1 MDNINNLGKKYNLFP
16 LVSQGDYCPPAVI
29 NAEGIYIYDDEGREY
44 IDLSS
49 QYVNVNLGHKNK
61 AVIEAAK
68 KQLDELPYIG
78 SKFAV
83 KPVSEL
89 SEKIITQA
97 APDMKGRVFFTLG
110 GADANENAV
119 KIARNF
125 TGRHK
130 IFSSY
135 RSYHGSTYGA
145 GNLTG
150 EARRFDLEPGIP
162 GFIKF
167 FYPEYSRESD
177 YFENEKIYTQ
187 YCLKKLEEQIVN
199 ENPDDTAA
207 LFLETVIGSNGVLIP
222 PEGYL
227 EGIRQICSRY
237 GILMVLDEVMTGFF
251 RTGTWFAYQHFNAV
265 PDIVTFAKGITCSYL
280 PLGGVIV
287 SEKIARFY
295 DNNPFP
301 CTLTNGAHPVSCAA
315 GKAAMDEYKRLDIA
329 GNVAEKALIMAG
341 KLREMKDT
349 HVSAG
354 AVRSIGLLG
363 VIEIAKDRDNT
374 PVTLSESGNIASGN
388 VMSDIMKIFYR
399 HGLSTYHTKNMISVS
414 PPLTISLE
422 EMNEAFLRL
431 DKVFYEIDRIF
442 C

>member
-1 MDNINNLGKKYNLFP
+1 MDRINSLGKKYNLFP

-29 NAEGIYIYDDEGREY
+29 NAEGIYLYDNKGREY

-68 KQLDELPYIG
+68 KQLDDLPYIG

-83 KPVSEL
+83 KSASEL
-89 SEKIITQA
+89 SEKIIREA
-97 APDMKGRVFFTLG
+97 APEINGKVFFTLG

-125 TGRHK
+125 TGRDK

-135 RSYHGSTYGA
+135 SSYHGSTFGA

-167 FYPEYSRESD
+167 FYPDYSRDSK
-177 YFENEKIYTQ
+177 YFENEKIYTD
-187 YCLKKLEEQIVN
+187 YCLKKLEEQIIN
-199 ENPDDTAA
+199 ENPLDTAA

-227 EGIRQICSRY
+227 EGVRSICTKFK
-237 GILMVLDEVMTGFF
+237 ILLVCDEVMTGFF
-251 RTGTWFAYQHFNAV
+251 RTGSWFAYSRFNIV
-265 PDIVTFAKGITCSYL
+265 PDMVTFAKGITCGYL

-287 SEKIARFY
+287 SEKVACFY

-301 CTLTNGAHPVSCAA
+301 CTLTNGAHPSCCAA
-315 GKAAMDEYKRLDIA
+315 GLAAMDEYKRLDIA
-329 GNVAEKALIMAG
+329 GQVKITAPLMAEKLE
-341 KLREMKDT
+341 KLREKYIC
-349 HVSAG
+349 VG

-363 VIEIAKDRDNT
+363 IIEIVKDCTAIDKDS
-374 PVTLSESGNIASGN
+374 PNIMAE
-388 VMSDIMKIFYR
+388 IMQIFYKN
-399 HGLSTYHTKNMISVS
+399 GLSTYHTKNMISVS
-414 PPLTISLE
+414 PPLVITTE
-422 EMNEAFLRL
+422 ELDETFNRL
-431 DKVFYEIDRIF
+431 DKVLEEVDSRY
-442 C
+442 CK